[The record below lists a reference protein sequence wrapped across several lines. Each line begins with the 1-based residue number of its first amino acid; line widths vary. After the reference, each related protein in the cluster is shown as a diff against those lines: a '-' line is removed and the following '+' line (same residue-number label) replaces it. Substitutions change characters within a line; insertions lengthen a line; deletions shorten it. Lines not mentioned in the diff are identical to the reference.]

1 MNIINNLNI
10 HIVTV
15 ATESKYYFPYL
26 VESCKKKGK
35 KKLQVLGFR
44 EEWKGFNW
52 RYRKMIIY
60 LKKINPYD
68 IVCFIDGY
76 DVICCRDLNEII
88 PIFLKIRE
96 ESGCKMIVSHGKL
109 FFFNN
114 IAYFYFGQ
122 CKDLSLNAGS
132 YIAFAKDMLIIIE
145 KIYNLNPKDDADDQ
159 VLLTEYCKSNKKDIY
174 IDEKNEI
181 FLTIS
186 HSLYDIG
193 NYVTYDKMS
202 KSIIYNNQ
210 KPFFIHAPGFGYLDS
225 IIIKSG
231 YSTECNIKNKLFYN
245 FFREKILL
253 YLLTKD
259 NFIIILMILMII
271 LYYFDKKYQNK
282 NSFQILK

>member
-1 MNIINNLNI
+1 MEINNNNNINI

-26 VESCKKKGK
+26 IESCKKNGK
-35 KKLQVLGFR
+35 KLEVLGFG

-52 RYRKMIIY
+52 RYRKMMKY
-60 LKKINPYD
+60 LEEINPYD

-76 DVICCRDLNEII
+76 DVICCRDLDEII
-88 PIFLKIRE
+88 PIFLKIRK
-96 ESGCKMIVSHGKL
+96 ESGCKMIVSHEKL
-109 FFFNN
+109 FFVNN
-114 IAYFYFGQ
+114 MGYFKFGQ

-159 VLLTEYCKSNKKDIY
+159 ILLTRYCNLNKKDIY

-193 NYVTYDKMS
+193 NHVTYDKMS
-202 KSIIYNNQ
+202 ESIIYNNQ

-225 IIIKSG
+225 IIIKLG

-245 FFREKILL
+245 YFREKFLL
-253 YLLTKD
+253 YTLTKD
-259 NFIIILMILMII
+259 NLIIFLIILIII
-271 LYYFDKKYQNK
+271 LYYFLTK
-282 NSFQILK
+282 